1 MMDGSSGLSS
11 IGVDFDAWTEDSGIT
26 IANGAVF
33 WMDPGAAEPLRDSN
47 DADPIHTVLA
57 HITVPTGE
65 DVTATFGEVQGR
77 SHNSQDWK
85 ALDIVISN
93 REEADGPG
101 LRIDCAR
108 TGLDISN
115 WQDIAGDGCEQYAM
129 NGWCCP
135 ESSPHCNEEY
145 AVDGVDSD
153 GACCASC
160 SQSIGAF
167 SVYAN
172 FSSGQHTFTMRR
184 MRPSGAGRKFRWRC
198 AN

>member
-1 MMDGSSGLSS
+1 MYTEPTAPPPPLDMGSGLEDGIIGSGEWWAESMGVRICGKRVSS
-11 IGVDFDAWTEDSGIT
+11 KFVTHALGGLVAVVVVLMVALAVSVSGDD
-26 IANGAVF
+26 G
-33 WMDPGAAEPLRDSN
+33 ELR
-47 DADPIHTVLA
+47 T
-57 HITVPTGE
+57 
-65 DVTATFGEVQGR
+65 
-77 SHNSQDWK
+77 
-85 ALDIVISN
+85 
-93 REEADGPG
+93 DGPG

-115 WQDIAGDGCEQYAM
+115 WQDTAGDGCEQYAM

-145 AVDGVDSD
+145 AVGGVDSD
-153 GACCASC
+153 RACCASC